1 MIRRQ
6 RLADRKISRLAILCG
21 LICVHVLTAEGR
33 GQDPVPAPADWDSG
47 MDLFCSMLQSQ
58 GLRAKDLKRTDSQT
72 LALDRFFAAPERS
85 AVILTGYVEPSRFEG
100 IRAYLNAGGMLL
112 LATDQTT
119 RLENLCI
126 VRGGRVRDSQN
137 RQGFRDCL
145 LLRPR
150 LSDHSLM
157 QGVDTVLTNQSG
169 WISVLNRFP
178 SVRWTVP
185 IRLPQSAIPGASQG
199 SPLLA
204 TADVG
209 DFPSGRLIVLAD
221 DSLLTNGMLWHAN
234 NKTLGLNLVNELA
247 SQKRNTM
254 LFLRNGRPVR
264 SRVGDLLLQQAAQ
277 MDLPPETIPP
287 EALWDLPGD
296 ALLDIGNQL
305 LIDIEDSNVINDALT
320 NRPRFL
326 SSRSY
331 RRALLLLIGS
341 LALLIFLYR
350 AWRRNQPLLSW
361 KRPRRALPPPASAS
375 VVPLEHAAAALARD
389 ACRRL
394 TGSDDVVEWQREL
407 SAQGPGW
414 QKLVD
419 ASESPRMTKQA
430 LADVLQQAAAQNPV
444 SLTKAQLERFGQQ
457 VYDLRFLRT

>member
-6 RLADRKISRLAILCG
+6 RLADSKISRLTILCG

-33 GQDPVPAPADWDSG
+33 GQDPVPAPVHWDSG

-58 GLRAKDLKRTDSQT
+58 GLRAKDLKRTDPQT
-72 LALDRFFAAPERS
+72 LALDRFFADPKRS
-85 AVILTGYVEPSRFEG
+85 AVILTGDVEPSRFEG

-119 RLENLCI
+119 RFENLCI

-137 RQGFRDCL
+137 SHGFRDCL

-185 IRLPQSAIPGASQG
+185 IRLPQSAIPGASTG

-234 NKTLGLNLVNELA
+234 NKTLALNLVNEL
-247 SQKRNTM
+247 SSRQRNTM

-277 MDLPPETIPP
+277 MDLPPEGIPQ
-287 EALWDLPGD
+287 EALRNLPGD
-296 ALLDIGNQL
+296 ALLAIGNQL

-320 NRPRFL
+320 NRPRSL
-326 SSRSY
+326 SRRAY
-331 RRALLLLIGS
+331 RRAVLLLICS
-341 LALLIFLYR
+341 VALLIFLHR
-350 AWRRNQPLLSW
+350 AWRKNQPLLSW

-375 VVPLEHAAAALARD
+375 VVPLEHAAGALARD
-389 ACRRL
+389 TCRRL
-394 TGSDDVVEWQREL
+394 TGSDKVLEWQREL
-407 SAQGPGW
+407 SAGGPVW
-414 QKLVD
+414 HRLVNT
-419 ASESPRMTKQA
+419 SESPLMTTRVLDA
-430 LADVLQQAAAQNPV
+430 VLQRAAAQTSI
-444 SLTKAQLERFGQQ
+444 SLTKSQLERFGQQ
-457 VYDLRFLRT
+457 VYELRLLEN